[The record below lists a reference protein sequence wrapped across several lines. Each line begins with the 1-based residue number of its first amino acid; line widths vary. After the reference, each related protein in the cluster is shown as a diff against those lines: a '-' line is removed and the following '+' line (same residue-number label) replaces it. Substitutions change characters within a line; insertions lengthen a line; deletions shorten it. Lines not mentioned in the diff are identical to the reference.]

1 MSDAVPVRSDRC
13 GLDELFLS
21 FETGDDAER
30 ARLALGPGWTRQGTA
45 TWQVP
50 GGDEGALVRDL
61 GPAPAT
67 GCAPGRRPG
76 RGGAGAGPVAG
87 SGRGGGVA
95 GQGPGAGSGGRV
107 RAGPPV
113 LVGPSSASP
122 AGAAVH
128 GVDGAGARGG

>member
-21 FETGDDAER
+21 YETGDAER
-30 ARLALGPGWTRQGTA
+30 ARLALGRGWWRAWT
-45 TWQVP
+45 
-50 GGDEGALVRDL
+50 GAAVD
-61 GPAPAT
+61 GQ
-67 GCAPGRRPG
+67 
-76 RGGAGAGPVAG
+76 VAG
-87 SGRGGGVA
+87 SGRGRGVA

-128 GVDGAGARGG
+128 GVDGAGARVRVAGGAGAAAGTGFHRGAGR